1 MIVFFFFLV
10 LVVLL
15 LVLLGARVDSVSIWM
30 RADLT
35 RSRRGW
41 GIAVVGMGVDVV
53 FGFGFG
59 FGVVSEMVVV
69 FCFFSS
75 VEMR

>member
-10 LVVLL
+10 LVVLV
-15 LVLLGARVDSVSIWM
+15 LVLLGRRVDSVSIWM

-41 GIAVVGMGVDVV
+41 GIVVVGMGVDVV
-53 FGFGFG
+53 FGFGV
-59 FGVVSEMVVV
+59 GVVSEMVVV
-69 FCFFSS
+69 CCFFSS

>member
-41 GIAVVGMGVDVV
+41 GIAVVEVGVDVV
-53 FGFGFG
+53 FAFG

-69 FCFFSS
+69 LCFFSL

>member
-15 LVLLGARVDSVSIWM
+15 VLLGRRVDSVSIWM

-41 GIAVVGMGVDVV
+41 GIAVVGVGVDVV
-53 FGFGFG
+53 FGFG

>member
-15 LVLLGARVDSVSIWM
+15 LVLLGRRVDSVSIWM

-41 GIAVVGMGVDVV
+41 GIAVVGVGVDVV
-53 FGFGFG
+53 FAFG